1 MKGGRKEGRKASGEC
16 VLEEINIFRWRDE
29 EWAKRGGKEKNEK
42 RKKKLEGLDKEREV
56 CIFIFLAY
64 EDERILNNFMCGR
77 RYSK

>member
-1 MKGGRKEGRKASGEC
+1 MSVYLKRLIYLDEGTRNGQRGEERKKMRK
-16 VLEEINIFRWRDE
+16 
-29 EWAKRGGKEKNEK
+29 GKE
-42 RKKKLEGLDKEREV
+42 KLEGLDKEREV